1 MVPLVPFV
9 PDDGVGEGST
19 VVSVGELPVVVVGE
33 ESVPLPVGVIIGA
46 DGPVVV
52 VGAESVPL
60 PVGVEGG
67 IVGAVESPV
76 VVGEEGAEAATSAGV
91 APGVVSRATKALHPL
106 MALVSRLTVEVPLPP
121 QDE

>member
-1 MVPLVPFV
+1 MVPLVLFV

-19 VVSVGELPVVVVGE
+19 VVAVAE
-33 ESVPLPVGVIIGA
+33 VPL
-46 DGPVVV
+46 VV
-52 VGAESVPL
+52 VGAESVPF
-60 PVGVEGG
+60 PVGVGVGG
-67 IVGAVESPV
+67 IVVAVESAA